1 MAKRSKS
8 SANWLTEH
16 HNDQYVQ
23 QSKKDG
29 YRSRAVYKLIE
40 IDEKEKLF
48 KRGMRVVDLG
58 AAPGSWTQYAVEK
71 IGENGLLV
79 ASDILPMDSF
89 SYVQFVEGDFRE
101 QNVLDEIL
109 GHLGAKKADVV
120 MSDMAPNFSGVKAVD
135 LPSAMYLNELA
146 VDMAG
151 LVLKTGGNFVCKVFH
166 GEGFDGLVKN
176 LRLAFTKVKIRKPKA
191 SRPRSK
197 EVYVV
202 ALGYKG
208 IKV

>member
-40 IDEKEKLF
+40 IDEKDKMF
-48 KRGMRVVDLG
+48 KKGMRVVDLG

-71 IGENGLLV
+71 LGEKGIMV
-79 ASDILPMDSF
+79 ASDILPMDSY

-101 QNVLDEIL
+101 QKVLDEIL
-109 GHLGAKKADVV
+109 THLGGRKADVV

-146 VDMAG
+146 VDMAN
-151 LVLKTGGNFVCKVFH
+151 LVLKKGGNFICKVFH
-166 GEGFDGLVKN
+166 GDGFEGLVKN
-176 LRLAFTKVKIRKPKA
+176 LRTQFDKVKIRKPKA

-197 EVYVV
+197 EVYIV
-202 ALGYKG
+202 ALGFKA
-208 IKV
+208 I

>member
-8 SANWLTEH
+8 SANWLQEH
-16 HNDQYVQ
+16 HNDPYVA
-23 QSKKDG
+23 QSKKEG

-40 IDEKEKLF
+40 IDEKDKLF
-48 KRGMRVVDLG
+48 KKGMRVVDLG

-71 IGENGLLV
+71 LGEKGLMI

-89 SYVQFVEGDFRE
+89 SYVEFVEGDFRE
-101 QNVLDEIL
+101 EDVLNQIL
-109 GHLGAKKADVV
+109 EHLGTRKADVV

-146 VDMAG
+146 VDMANQ
-151 LVLKTGGNFVCKVFH
+151 VLKTGGNFVCKVFH
-166 GEGFDGLVKN
+166 GEGFEELVRGL
-176 LRLAFTKVKIRKPKA
+176 RTQYDKVKIRKPKA

-202 ALGYKG
+202 ALGFKG
-208 IKV
+208 I

>member
-1 MAKRSKS
+1 MAKRIKS
-8 SANWLTEH
+8 SANWLQEH
-16 HNDQYVQ
+16 HNDPYVA
-23 QSKKDG
+23 QSKKEG

-40 IDEKEKLF
+40 IDEKDKLF
-48 KRGMRVVDLG
+48 KKGMRVVDLG

-71 IGENGLLV
+71 LGEKGLMI

-89 SYVQFVEGDFRE
+89 SYVEFVEGDFRE
-101 QNVLDEIL
+101 EDVLNQIL
-109 GHLGAKKADVV
+109 EHLGTRKADVV

-146 VDMAG
+146 VDMANQ
-151 LVLKTGGNFVCKVFH
+151 VLKTGGNFVCKVFH
-166 GEGFDGLVKN
+166 GEGFEELVRD
-176 LRLAFTKVKIRKPKA
+176 LRTQYDKVKIRKPKA

-202 ALGYKG
+202 ALGFKG
-208 IKV
+208 I

>member
-8 SANWLTEH
+8 SANWLQEH
-16 HNDQYVQ
+16 HNDPYVA
-23 QSKKDG
+23 QSKKEG

-40 IDEKEKLF
+40 IDEKDKLF
-48 KRGMRVVDLG
+48 KKGMRVVDLG

-71 IGENGLLV
+71 LGEKGLMI

-89 SYVQFVEGDFRE
+89 SYVEFVEGDFRE
-101 QNVLDEIL
+101 EDVLNQIL
-109 GHLGAKKADVV
+109 EHLGTRKADVV

-146 VDMAG
+146 VDMANQ
-151 LVLKTGGNFVCKVFH
+151 VLKTGGNFVCKVFH
-166 GEGFDGLVKN
+166 GEGFEELVRGLRTQYN
-176 LRLAFTKVKIRKPKA
+176 KVKIRKPKA

-202 ALGYKG
+202 ALGFKG
-208 IKV
+208 I

>member
-8 SANWLTEH
+8 SANWLQEH
-16 HNDQYVQ
+16 HNDPYVA
-23 QSKKDG
+23 QSKKEG

-40 IDEKEKLF
+40 IDEKDKLF
-48 KRGMRVVDLG
+48 KKGMRVVDLG

-71 IGENGLLV
+71 LGEKGLMI

-89 SYVQFVEGDFRE
+89 SYVEFVEGDFRE
-101 QNVLDEIL
+101 EDVLNQIL
-109 GHLGAKKADVV
+109 EHLGTRKADVV

-146 VDMAG
+146 VDMANQ
-151 LVLKTGGNFVCKVFH
+151 VLKTGGNFVCKVFH
-166 GEGFDGLVKN
+166 REGFEELVRGL
-176 LRLAFTKVKIRKPKA
+176 RTQYDKVKIRKPKA

-202 ALGYKG
+202 ALGFKG
-208 IKV
+208 I